1 MKKTKLTHFLVT
13 SLLSVTLLAGCG
25 ATPSSSEPEA
35 IVEFIT
41 VNLPQ
46 TAVVGDTLNL
56 DEFVDVQ
63 ALVGDGSKYKVDLM
77 GSDVATY
84 DEATKTL
91 TITDE
96 GILSIKV
103 SCGGQ
108 EAYGEM
114 ETLTEYRNAYREF
127 SEGAG
132 NNYFVGIIGSD
143 QAGNLAL
150 TPDGFLSNDNYMAI
164 PYFYF
169 YEDMDSYQGYTTTK
183 SGNSYTFT
191 TSDLNGTDLVVSPG
205 KLFDI
210 TSGIGQRI
218 VPFSMTYDLFE
229 TYKDSTGE
237 ELLVGGAEAAAAL
250 GEMVGMNTV
259 STIASQ
265 GEIKDSQGKVILDSN
280 CVDQLMVYL
289 DVHDLGDGQEI
300 MLPTIMWFYADTKP
314 NDANGNLTG
323 LFAAFYLALDP
334 GFTCIPAL
342 DAYIEAGNEP
352 EPIPTDGLQSYV
364 SQIAEGKN
372 YTVDTFIGWK
382 DDSGKEISTHP
393 LWIQYGWGQEGFLDY
408 KTKSTTYLTETS
420 YYSESTDGEVMAYLP
435 DGNGGVTKYS
445 NYETGNMTASSTG
458 WTSLWEGHTGL
469 INRLT
474 KPGAF
479 DYANIATVS
488 QSSDGSTTMFMAL
501 GQGDGD
507 KFLIELF
514 NCIPVYGSSIAS
526 ICDMQATTTGNTA
539 AQIMFNAYIY
549 VTASML
555 QIDLTVEWTTNATY
569 HFTQTYYNFGTTEI
583 PADKLA
589 GLQA

>member
-13 SLLSVTLLAGCG
+13 SLLSVTMLAGCG
-25 ATPSSSEPEA
+25 STTPSEPEA

-46 TAVVGDTLNL
+46 TAVIGDKLNL
-56 DEFVDVQ
+56 DDYVEVQ
-63 ALVGDGSKYKVDLM
+63 ALVGDGSKYTVDLM
-77 GSDVATY
+77 GSDVASY
-84 DEATKTL
+84 DATTKEL

-96 GILSIKV
+96 GMLSIKV

-114 ETLTEYRNAYREF
+114 ETLTEYRNAYRELTD
-127 SEGAG
+127 GAG
-132 NNYFVGIIGSD
+132 NNWFLGICDKLGENSY
-143 QAGNLAL
+143 Q
-150 TPDGFLSNDNYMAI
+150 
-164 PYFYF
+164 PYFDGWLTNDKYMVMPTF
-169 YEDMDSYQGYTTTK
+169 IFGYENPYQGYTTTK
-183 SGNSYTFT
+183 GGYSYVFYAD
-191 TSDLNGTDLVVSPG
+191 SIDGENLEVVPG

-210 TSGIGQRI
+210 SSGIGQRI
-218 VPFSMTYDLFE
+218 VPFGVTYDLFE
-229 TYKDSTGE
+229 THVDSNGTE
-237 ELLVGGAEAAAAL
+237 VLVGDAIVADYL
-250 GEMVGMNTV
+250 GEMLGVYTV
-259 STIASQ
+259 ADLVSSGQLSQ
-265 GEIKDSQGKVILDSN
+265 GCQDQILIYLTEFEIDEGISQVFPIIEWN
-280 CVDQLMVYL
+280 IV
-289 DVHDLGDGQEI
+289 
-300 MLPTIMWFYADTKP
+300 DTKL
-314 NDANGNLTG
+314 NDAAGDESDMYMYPLY
-323 LFAAFYLALDP
+323 LSIDPAF
-334 GFTCIPAL
+334 TSIPAL

-352 EPIPTDGLQSYV
+352 EPIPTDGLQSCV
-364 SQIAEGKN
+364 SQIAELKN
-372 YTVDTFIGWK
+372 YTVDTFIGWR
-382 DDSGKEISTHP
+382 DDEGNEIPTHQ
-393 LWIQYGWGQEGFLDY
+393 LWIDYGWGQPGFLDY
-408 KTKSTTYLTETS
+408 KTTSTTYLTETT
-420 YYSESTDGEVMAYLP
+420 YYSESTDGEIMAYVP
-435 DGNGGVTKYS
+435 NAEGTIIQYS
-445 NYETGNMTASSTG
+445 NYDSETMKTAPQTWSSI
-458 WTSLWEGHTGL
+458 WEGHPGL

-479 DYANIATVS
+479 DYANIAEVA
-488 QSSDGSTTMFMAL
+488 QSTDGSTTMFMAL

-549 VTASML
+549 VTASVL